1 MSDLLYK
8 KKNTF
13 EEKDDAFINK
23 AYDYCEGYKAF
34 LDSSYIERPGI
45 ESVKK
50 EAEEKGYLPFDFKKT
65 YVAGDKFYHIQ
76 KERSMLL
83 VSVGKDD
90 IENGFNM
97 VAAHIDCPRLDLKP
111 SPLFDD
117 SGIAYFKTHY
127 YGGIKKYQWVT
138 IPLLLCGRV
147 YKKDG
152 TAVDIV
158 VGKDRS
164 DPVFYI
170 SDLLPHLAREQESK
184 SLYSGISGE
193 DLKVII
199 GTRHNK
205 KAENDDKK
213 TDGEDSPRY
222 FAMKLLNEKYGITE
236 EDLFSA
242 ELSFVPN
249 YEPRDVGFD
258 RSLIASAGHDDRIC
272 CYPAVSA
279 LFEETVPERTSV
291 VLLADKEEIG
301 SVGITGMQGNF
312 WYDIL
317 SATAENAG
325 KNKYIMFEN
334 STALSADV
342 AAAYDP
348 SYSGVYDKGNS
359 ADINCGFA
367 LYKYSGAGGK
377 SNASEA
383 DPKFMAELRNLF
395 DKKELEYQFYELGKI
410 DAGGGGTVSKYIA
423 AKNISVVDM
432 GVPILSMHAPY
443 EAAAKTDIYNM
454 YLAVK
459 AYLEEFR

>member
-13 EEKDDAFINK
+13 EEKDDAFIKK

-34 LDSSYIERPGI
+34 LEQSYIERPGI
-45 ESVKK
+45 ETVKK
-50 EAEEKGYLPFDFKKT
+50 QAEKKGYLPFDFKKE
-65 YVAGDKFYHIQ
+65 YHAGDKFYHIQ

-83 VSVGKDD
+83 VSVGK
-90 IENGFNM
+90 EGLEKGFNM

-138 IPLLLCGRV
+138 IPLILCGRV

-158 VGKDRS
+158 IGKDKT

-184 SLYSGISGE
+184 SLYNGISGE

-199 GTRHNK
+199 GTRRNK

-213 TDGEDSPRY
+213 TDGEDTPRY
-222 FAMKLLNEKYGITE
+222 FAMSLLNEKYGITE

-249 YEPRDVGFD
+249 YEPRDIGLD
-258 RSLIASAGHDDRIC
+258 RSLVASAGHDDRIC
-272 CYPAVSA
+272 CYPAISA
-279 LFEETVPERTSV
+279 LFEEEVPNRTSV

-301 SVGITGMQGNF
+301 SVGITGMQGDF
-312 WYDIL
+312 WYNIL

-325 KNKYIMFEN
+325 KNKYMMFEN

-342 AAAYDP
+342 AAAFDP

-359 ADINCGFA
+359 ADVNCGFA

-395 DKKELEYQFYELGKI
+395 DKKNLEYQFYELGKI

-423 AKNISVVDM
+423 AKNITVVDM

-459 AYLEEFR
+459 AYLEEF

>member
-1 MSDLLYK
+1 MSEILYK

-13 EEKDDAFINK
+13 MTKDDAFIKK
-23 AYDYCEGYKAF
+23 AYDYCEGYKTF
-34 LDSSYIERPGI
+34 LDNSYIERSGI
-45 ESVKK
+45 EDIKK
-50 EAEEKGYLPFDFKKT
+50 HAEEKGFLPFDFKKK
-65 YVAGDKFYHIQ
+65 YQSGDKFYHIQ

-83 VSVGKDD
+83 CVVGKKNL
-90 IENGFNM
+90 EEGFNM

-111 SPLFDD
+111 SPLYED

-138 IPLLLCGRV
+138 IPLILCGRI

-152 TAVDIV
+152 TAIDVCI
-158 VGKDRS
+158 GKDKN
-164 DPVFYI
+164 DPIFYI
-170 SDLLPHLAREQESK
+170 SDLLPHLAKEQATKTLGSA
-184 SLYSGISGE
+184 ISGE

-199 GTRHNK
+199 GTRRK
-205 KAENDDKK
+205 ESENEEETSVK
-213 TDGEDSPRY
+213 Y

-236 EDLFSA
+236 EDLFTS
-242 ELSFVPN
+242 ELSFVPS
-249 YEPRDVGFD
+249 YEPRDVGLD

-272 CYPAVSA
+272 CYPALTA
-279 LFEETVPERTSV
+279 LFEEDVPERTSV
-291 VLLADKEEIG
+291 VLVADKEEIG
-301 SVGITGMQGNF
+301 SVGITGMQSSF

-317 SATAENAG
+317 SAMIENAG
-325 KNKYIMFEN
+325 QNKYVTFKN

-348 SYSGVYDKGNS
+348 AFADVYDKNNS
-359 ADINCGFA
+359 ADVNCGFA

-377 SNASEA
+377 SSASEA
-383 DPKFMAELRNLF
+383 DPKFMAELRRLF
-395 DKKELEYQFYELGKI
+395 DEKDLEYQFYELGKI

-423 AKNISVVDM
+423 DRNITVVDM

-459 AYLEEFR
+459 AYFEEF